1 MVSDTT
7 TEKTEVG
14 FGEYFRKNI
23 REYGLLIALV
33 VIMLFFQ
40 ILTGGVLFKPVNLTN
55 LVLQNSFIVIM
66 ALGML
71 LIIVAGHIDLSVGS
85 IVAFVGG
92 ISAIMLVKFGWHFSI
107 VVPLCLIVGG
117 AVGAAQGY
125 WIAYQKIPAFIVTL
139 AGMLVFRG
147 LTYRVLDNRPVGPFP
162 KDFQSLSTG
171 FIPDLLGFMGP
182 ISFTTPWV
190 QFQQYVIDPRTWDVS
205 WPDPQFIMA
214 TWEIKNVFALAV
226 VLVAVAFMVYS
237 GIRNRA
243 LNEKHQTQ
251 NEPFS
256 FFVTQMVVTGL
267 VAIAL
272 GFQLS
277 TYRGLPN
284 VFVVMAILIAIYAFM
299 TTRSTI
305 GRRVYAMGGN
315 EKASKLSGINTER
328 LTFITFINM
337 GALAGL
343 AGMIIAARLNSA
355 TPKAGQGIELDVIAA
370 CFIGGASASGGVG
383 KITGAV
389 IGAFIMGVMNNGMSI
404 MGLSI
409 DYQQLVK
416 GLVLLL
422 AVYFDVYNKR
432 KG

>member
-7 TEKTEVG
+7 TEKSQPG

-40 ILTGGVLFKPVNLTN
+40 IITGGVLFRPVNITN
-55 LVLQNSFIVIM
+55 LILQNSFIVIM

-71 LIIVAGHIDLSVGS
+71 LIIVSGHIDLSVGS
-85 IVAFVGG
+85 IAAFVGG
-92 ISAIMLVKFGWHFSI
+92 VSAIMLVRFGWHFSI
-107 VVPLCLIVGG
+107 VVPLCLIIGG
-117 AVGAAQGY
+117 LAGAAQGY
-125 WIAYQKIPAFIVTL
+125 WVAYQKIPAFIVTL

-147 LTYRVLDNRPVGPFP
+147 LTYLVLSNRPLGPFP
-162 KDFQSLSTG
+162 KDFQMLSTG
-171 FIPDLLGFMGP
+171 FIPDFL
-182 ISFTTPWV
+182 SFT
-190 QFQQYVIDPRTWDVS
+190 DPSTS
-205 WPDPQFIMA
+205 L
-214 TWEIKNVFALAV
+214 IKNYLALIV
-226 VLVAVAFMVYS
+226 VLVLVGLAVYYGFRDRS
-237 GIRNRA
+237 RNDA
-243 LNEKHQTQ
+243 HGAE
-251 NEPFS
+251 NEPFL
-256 FFVTQMVVTGL
+256 FFMLQMGIIGVVA
-267 VAIAL
+267 VFL

-284 VFVVMAILIAIYAFM
+284 VLVVMGVLIALYTFI
-299 TTRSTI
+299 TNRSTI
-305 GRRVYAMGGN
+305 GRRIYAMGGN
-315 EKASKLSGINTER
+315 EKAAKLSGINTER
-328 LTFITFINM
+328 LTFLTFVNM
-337 GALAGL
+337 GVLAAL

-355 TPKAGQGIELDVIAA
+355 TPKAGVGIELDVIAA